1 MASPTESFMLK
12 EGEPE
17 IVVINLIDKQKEAA
31 KKKAEADQGQKTN

>member
-17 IVVINLIDKQKEAA
+17 IIVINLIDKETEAA
-31 KKKAEADQGQKTN
+31 KKRAETDHGQNPS